1 MIETIKPLT
10 HTVVAGDTLSQ
21 IAVTYGVT
29 LDDLLAWNTIADP
42 NVIQVGEEINVMDPK
57 EDYVYTVVEG
67 DTVDALSRRF
77 GKRWVDIAIANKLE
91 DVNLILIGQK
101 LIIPAQ
107 GVAR

>member
-1 MIETIKPLT
+1 LQGNSFHGGTGHPKGLITDDRDHQAPY
-10 HTVVAGDTLSQ
+10 TVVA
-21 IAVTYGVT
+21 
-29 LDDLLAWNTIADP
+29 
-42 NVIQVGEEINVMDPK
+42 
-57 EDYVYTVVEG
+57 G

-107 GVAR
+107 GVARGM